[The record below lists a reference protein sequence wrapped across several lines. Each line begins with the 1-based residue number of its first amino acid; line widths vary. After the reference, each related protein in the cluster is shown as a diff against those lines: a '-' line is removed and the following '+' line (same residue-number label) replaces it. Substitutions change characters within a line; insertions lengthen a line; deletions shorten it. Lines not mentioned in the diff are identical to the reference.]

1 MDNSPNILSKIYP
14 NSSKTSYAT
23 KYGLEIFISI
33 IIFTIFFIATSYFHT
48 LNNIKPIKDDWANK
62 RCSPAVM
69 SFSGLISK
77 SENETVFEATTSNF
91 TYCIQNILSNVTSY
105 ALQPFNYLVSTIT
118 SEFQSLLDSVNAIR
132 AEFDKIRNS
141 VTDVGTDVFSRIL
154 NILMPVLEMVISTK
168 DICGKVIATMTAGL
182 YTFFGAFL
190 TMQSTFLLI
199 YNFIN
204 ITLYTLAAMIIAE
217 FIMMAFPLALGTSA
231 IMGSILIPMIVIQL
245 FMQDILSIQGDK
257 SLPKM
262 PHCFAGDTLIMLNN
276 NKQKK
281 FKDLNIGDVLVDGS
295 TVTAFMKL
303 SSQGQE
309 FYNFNGITVT
319 GNHSI
324 YYKEDWIPISKHPE
338 SYLIE
343 EFREPFIYCIN
354 TDSKTIKIEDHIF
367 ADWDDLDDKDLED
380 IKKNCCYNTNLP
392 YNFTKK
398 DIHKYLDAGFDENT
412 TIELDDGRSIKI
424 KDIEVNDTL
433 RNGENV
439 VGIVKIDC
447 SDVAGL
453 YEYNINNN
461 TFFYCTGNILIK
473 DLGNINTFDL
483 IPKNIKIAKFA
494 YHLLT
499 NTGSYVINGIRIGD
513 YNTSI
518 EKYLSSCSTNNL
530 CLLE

>member
-14 NSSKTSYAT
+14 NSGNTSYTA

-33 IIFTIFFIATSYFHT
+33 VIFTIFFIATSYFHI

-62 RCSPAVM
+62 RCSPSVM
-69 SFSGLISK
+69 SFSGLINK
-77 SENETVFEATTSNF
+77 SENETIFEATSSNF
-91 TYCIQNILSNVTSY
+91 TYCIQNILSSVTSY
-105 ALQPFNYLVSTIT
+105 ALQPFNYLISTIT
-118 SEFQSLLDSVNAIR
+118 SEFQSLLDSVDAIR

-204 ITLYTLAAMIIAE
+204 VTLYTLAAMIIAE
-217 FIMMAFPLALGTSA
+217 FIMMAWPLALGTSA
-231 IMGSILIPMIVIQL
+231 IMSSILIPMVIIQL
-245 FMQDILSIQGDK
+245 FMQDILSIKGDK

-262 PHCFAGDTLIMLNN
+262 PHCFAGDTLITLNN

-281 FKDLNIGDVLVDGS
+281 FKDLNIGDVLADGS
-295 TVTAFMKL
+295 SVTAFMKL

-324 YYKEDWIPISKHPE
+324 YYKDWIPISKHPE

-343 EFREPFIYCIN
+343 
-354 TDSKTIKIEDHIF
+354 
-367 ADWDDLDDKDLED
+367 DLE
-380 IKKNCCYNTNLP
+380 NHL
-392 YNFTKK
+392 F
-398 DIHKYLDAGFDENT
+398 
-412 TIELDDGRSIKI
+412 
-424 KDIEVNDTL
+424 
-433 RNGENV
+433 
-439 VGIVKIDC
+439 IV
-447 SDVAGL
+447 
-453 YEYNINNN
+453 
-461 TFFYCTGNILIK
+461 
-473 DLGNINTFDL
+473 
-483 IPKNIKIAKFA
+483 
-494 YHLLT
+494 
-499 NTGSYVINGIRIGD
+499 
-513 YNTSI
+513 
-518 EKYLSSCSTNNL
+518 
-530 CLLE
+530 